1 MNRTTLARRYAPLA
15 AAVAV
20 QLLII
25 ATVPSKAPTAASL
38 SAGGGASSAGVGGEA
53 AAGAPGAAGATP
65 GTPGAAAAG
74 GVGATAGGGAAG
86 GGGGAAAAGGGGGG
100 AAAAVGDTSHCFGGA
115 KGREFDPAI
124 AYWAPPCVAG
134 TIGGAYAGNNGGTT
148 WPQGVSDKEIKIV
161 DYVSNYGAEVNA
173 ILQAEGLLVTYDQ
186 AKTFDTAMAKFIN
199 THYVLYGRTVN
210 IVTYSG
216 QCQSVPPDY
225 GCLIPEMDRVIDT
238 YHPYMFFWDTTLCS
252 ACYQEIARRKVV
264 AVGGVGFSDEFTNAQ
279 VDAST
284 GGQLFYSAG
293 ESATRTEKAFA
304 QFYCS
309 QLSTVTNPNRKVRY
323 AETQNQLQNFNGHDR
338 RLGIIS
344 TNDPDNENTVK
355 NVLVPEIH
363 KLCGNGELLNHFY
376 FYAQDI
382 NTAAQQVAAGI
393 AAMDTPQDPATI
405 VLCLCDP
412 VAPAFLYEGESGNNY
427 YPENVIATDQG
438 MDFDE
443 VGQSYE
449 QGLGCPH
456 PQGGCEYD
464 IAYGL
469 STVGPLGS
477 QDTVEGVR
485 VFKAGGGTTLPFS
498 PLSATNL
505 GEAYVMMAN
514 LLEVAGPTLTPANMS
529 KNAPGM
535 GMVGGGT
542 TGVPQLG
549 FQKGDWNWIQDARV
563 VYWDKKK
570 TSGYNN
576 KPGAY
581 VQIEGARYNYEL
593 GPYPKM
599 DNGPDLPPTG
609 QRTP

>member
-25 ATVPSKAPTAASL
+25 ATVPSKAPSAASV
-38 SAGGGASSAGVGGEA
+38 SAGGAAS
-53 AAGAPGAAGATP
+53 AGAPGEAGAGASGTAAGAP
-65 GTPGAAAAG
+65 GTPGAAAAAG
-74 GVGATAGGGAAG
+74 GGGGPAASAGGAAG
-86 GGGGAAAAGGGGGG
+86 GGAAAGGGGGG
-100 AAAAVGDTSHCFGGA
+100 GASAAAGAGDTSHCVG
-115 KGREFDPAI
+115 GREFDPAI

-134 TIGGAYAGNNGGTT
+134 TPGGAYPNNGGATY
-148 WPQGVSDKEIKIV
+148 QGVSDKEVKIV

-186 AKTFDTAMAKFIN
+186 AKAFDTAMANFIN
-199 THYVLYGRTVN
+199 KYYVLYGRKVN

-225 GCLIPEMDRVIDT
+225 GCLIPEMGRVIDT
-238 YHPYMFFWDTTLCS
+238 YHPYMFFWSTTLCS

-279 VDAST
+279 VDPST
-284 GGQLFYSAG
+284 HGQLFYSAG

-304 QFYCS
+304 QYYCS
-309 QLSTVTNPNRKVRY
+309 QLSSTSNPARKVRY
-323 AETQNQLQNFNGHDR
+323 AETQNQLQNFNGQPR

-363 KLCGNGELLNHFY
+363 RLCGNGEVLNHFY

-393 AAMDTPQDPATI
+393 AAMNTPQDPANI

-412 VAPAFLYEGESGNNY
+412 VAPAFLYQGEQSNNY

-443 VGQSYE
+443 VAQSYE
-449 QGLGCPH
+449 QGLGCPR
-456 PQGGCEYD
+456 PSGGCEYD
-464 IAYGL
+464 IAFGL

-477 QDTVEGVR
+477 KDTVEGVR
-485 VFKAGGGTTLPFS
+485 VFKAGGGTQLPFS
-498 PLSATNL
+498 ALSATTL

-514 LLEVAGPTLTPANMS
+514 LIEAAGPNLTPAAMS
-529 KNAPGM
+529 QKAPGM
-535 GMVGGGT
+535 GTMGGGA
-542 TGVPQLG
+542 TGVPLLAFG
-549 FQKGDWNWIQDARV
+549 PGDWNWIQDARV
-563 VYWDKKK
+563 VYFDKHK
-570 TSGYNN
+570 TSQYNN
-576 KPGAY
+576 KPGTY
-581 VQIEGARYNYEL
+581 VQIEGNRYNL
-593 GPYPKM
+593 GQYPNQA
-599 DNGPDLPPTG
+599 NGPDMPQTG
-609 QRTP
+609 QRSP